1 MFASRGYGLSRKSM
15 KIHQLQATYLVE
27 HDRILVR
34 LNTHAGEEL
43 RLWLTRRMVRN
54 LFPHMLQAS
63 AELAA
68 APALLASHD
77 GADRRALAEF
87 NKQETLQNTDFATP
101 FNTQAAVL
109 PIGSEPLLATTV
121 HVTPTEKGSLRIGFE
136 EKVPGA
142 AKPRGFEVT
151 LGPGLLPGFMHL
163 LELALKHA
171 DWGIALRDVVPV
183 EQASPVD
190 AFAAA
195 QPPKYLN

>member
-1 MFASRGYGLSRKSM
+1 M

-43 RLWLTRRMVRN
+43 RLWLTRRMVKN

-63 AELAA
+63 VELAA
-68 APALLASHD
+68 PPALNTSHD
-77 GADRRALAEF
+77 GASRQALAEF
-87 NKQETLQNTDFATP
+87 KKQETLLQTDFATP
-101 FNTQAAVL
+101 FNPHAAVL
-109 PIGSEPLLATTV
+109 PIGSDPLLATTV

-136 EKVPGA
+136 EKVPGS
-142 AKPRGFEVT
+142 AKPRSFEVT

-171 DWGIALRDVVPV
+171 DWGIALREV
-183 EQASPVD
+183 ETVQETNPLD
-190 AFAAA
+190 AFAMA
-195 QPPKYLN
+195 QAPKYLN

>member
-1 MFASRGYGLSRKSM
+1 M

-68 APALLASHD
+68 PPSLMANHD

-87 NKQETLQNTDFATP
+87 RKQETLQKTDFATP
-101 FNTQAAVL
+101 FNTEATVL

-121 HVTPTEKGSLRIGFE
+121 HFTPTQKGALRIGFE
-136 EKVPGA
+136 EKLAGA
-142 AKPRGFEVT
+142 AKPRSFEVS

-163 LELALKHA
+163 LEIALRQA
-171 DWGIALRDVVPV
+171 DWGIALRDAPPA
-183 EQASPVD
+183 QDASLLDP
-190 AFAAA
+190 FETA

>member
-1 MFASRGYGLSRKSM
+1 MFASRNYGLSRKSM
-15 KIHQLQATYLVE
+15 NIHQLQVTYLVE

-43 RLWLTRRMVRN
+43 RLWLTRRMIKN

-63 AELAA
+63 TEIA
-68 APALLASHD
+68 APLALTASHD

-87 NKQETLQNTDFATP
+87 KKQETLQKTDFNTP

-109 PIGSEPLLATTV
+109 PIGGDPLLATTV
-121 HVTPTEKGSLRIGFE
+121 HVTPTDKGSLRIGFE

-171 DWGIALRDVVPV
+171 DWGIALREV
-183 EQASPVD
+183 ETVQETNPID
-190 AFAAA
+190 AFATA

>member
-1 MFASRGYGLSRKSM
+1 M
-15 KIHQLQATYLVE
+15 KIHQLQASYLVE

-63 AELAA
+63 NELAA
-68 APALLASHD
+68 SSALPASHD
-77 GADRRALAEF
+77 GAGHPALAEF
-87 NKQETLQNTDFATP
+87 KKQETLQRSDFNTP
-101 FNTQAAVL
+101 FNATAAVL

-121 HVTPTEKGSLRIGFE
+121 HVSPTGQGSLRIGFE
-136 EKVPGA
+136 EKLPGA
-142 AKPRGFEVT
+142 AQTRGFEVS

-163 LELALKHA
+163 LELALKQA
-171 DWGIALRDVVPV
+171 DWGIALREAELATDAGPL
-183 EQASPVD
+183 D
-190 AFAAA
+190 AFATA

>member
-1 MFASRGYGLSRKSM
+1 MFASRNCGLPRKSM

-43 RLWLTRRMVRN
+43 RLWLTRRMVKN

-68 APALLASHD
+68 PPTLMASHD

-87 NKQETLQNTDFATP
+87 KKQETLQKTDFATP

-109 PIGSEPLLATTV
+109 PIGSDPLLATTV

-171 DWGIALRDVVPV
+171 DWGIALREV
-183 EQASPVD
+183 EAIQETNPLD

-195 QPPKYLN
+195 QAPKYLN